1 MNKFWLS
8 IQKYANRRSRWSE
21 IDRLPSA
28 MRGRDRPASSRSQ
41 DYSGRSRVADH
52 RRRGASLIS
61 LPPEMTANG
70 CVTVSR
76 YPGMRPALAASASR
90 EHLALSLV
98 ALHHHSMEY
107 TRAHSI
113 ADRALYRKKTR
124 RSWNKRAKYILGWLA
139 LFSADANELF
149 LPLHWPTKIS
159 PFFDS

>member
-1 MNKFWLS
+1 MNKFRLS
-8 IQKYANRRSRWSE
+8 IQKSMRWSE

-28 MRGRDRPASSRSQ
+28 MRGRDRPASSRPQ

-76 YPGMRPALAASASR
+76 YAGMRPALAASASR
-90 EHLALSLV
+90 EHLALPLV
-98 ALHHHSMEY
+98 ALHHHSIEF

-113 ADRALYRKKTR
+113 VDRALYRKKK
-124 RSWNKRAKYILGWLA
+124 SPLVKRESELYIPWLA
-139 LFSADANELF
+139 GSLLRER
-149 LPLHWPTKIS
+149 
-159 PFFDS
+159 